1 MNLDLTSLFRGKD
14 MAGGLT
20 GLKNLGNTCFM
31 NSVLQCLANTEPLL
45 WYFLLDCYKL
55 QLNTKNTYGLRGRLA
70 IAFADLVT
78 DMFAGRNRSV
88 APFEIKK
95 LVAYKAN

>member
-1 MNLDLTSLFRGKD
+1 MTLDLAVIFRGKD
-14 MAGGLT
+14 MNGGLT

-45 WYFLLDCYKL
+45 RYFLLDCYKT
-55 QLNTKNTYGLRGRLA
+55 QLNTKNTFGLRGRLA
-70 IAFADLVT
+70 NAFADLVS

-88 APFEIKK
+88 APYEIKK
-95 LVAYKAN
+95 LISYKAN